1 MLLENEP
8 RAVNAIRGER
18 SVMPVSQTL
27 STVPRVAALI
37 LTGLVA
43 GSVFAVLRGY
53 DLAQYSPAAFLE
65 VHQGAVRGLNALL
78 PILGIVSIGLVVALA
93 VIERRNRRTLILL
106 VLAALLLATSGI
118 VTRLGNQ
125 PINDLVMSWTVDTFP
140 ADWEAIRDSWRGFHL
155 VRVITS
161 IAAFAIL
168 SAALV
173 TTPRH

>member
-53 DLAQYSPAAFLE
+53 DLAQYSPATFLE

-106 VLAALLLATSGI
+106 VLAALLATSGI